1 MFSEKIKKKK
11 RGYEENCVV
20 IDFMTYEGLK
30 VLL

>member
-11 RGYEENCVV
+11 GYEENCVV